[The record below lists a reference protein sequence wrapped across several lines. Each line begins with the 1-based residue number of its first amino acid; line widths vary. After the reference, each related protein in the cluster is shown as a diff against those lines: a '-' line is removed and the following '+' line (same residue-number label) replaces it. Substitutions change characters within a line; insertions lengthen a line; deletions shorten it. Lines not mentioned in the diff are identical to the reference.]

1 MDQQFFDYTF
11 RLAASSEVSMI
22 WQIFADAIRK
32 RKEEGSDQWQD
43 GYPNIDVIEGDI
55 EKDNGYVA
63 LDPTGR
69 LVGYLAL
76 LYDGEPA
83 YDLIDSK
90 WLTNRP
96 YAVVHRMAVSQ
107 QPRIKGL
114 ATWMLSQAEQISLQ
128 DGYLSLKI
136 DTNFD
141 NTGMLRVLEKRE
153 YVYCGIVHFRGGD
166 RRAFEKK
173 LDS

>member
-1 MDQQFFDYTF
+1 MDQQFSDYTF

-22 WQIFADAIRK
+22 WQIFIDAIRK
-32 RKEEGSDQWQD
+32 RKEEGSEQWQD
-43 GYPNIDVIEGDI
+43 GYPNTNVIESDI
-55 EKDNGYVA
+55 EKGNGYVVI
-63 LDPTGR
+63 DPSGR

-76 LYDGEPA
+76 IYDGEPA
-83 YDLIDSK
+83 YELIDKK

-96 YAVVHRMAVSQ
+96 YSVIHRLAVSQ

-114 ATWMLSQAEQISLQ
+114 ATWMLSQAEQRSLQ
-128 DGYLSLKI
+128 AGYLSLKI

-153 YVYCGIVHFRGGD
+153 YVYCGIVYLRGGD
-166 RRAFEKK
+166 RHAFEKM